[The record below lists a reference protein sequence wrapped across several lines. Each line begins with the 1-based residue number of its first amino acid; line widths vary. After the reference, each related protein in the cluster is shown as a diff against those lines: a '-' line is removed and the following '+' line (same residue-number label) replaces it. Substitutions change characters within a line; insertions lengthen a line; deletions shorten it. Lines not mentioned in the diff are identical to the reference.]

1 MGRKSVKCTN
11 KSCFRF
17 DTERI
22 VIQDDNYCDYCGKY
36 SLIEIYEIKEFK
48 NNKQT
53 DKNPSNCRIFREPEK
68 WKQALV
74 SNMSLGKYHVKRRSD
89 ARNIVHDD
97 YSKLIIKLKN
107 QDINAIFYF
116 TAQLRDLLNYN
127 EEYVICVIPSSK
139 KGLADSGIRTIA
151 KRLCKPPVIDGTDVI
166 IRNRT
171 VESNHT
177 ANQKRNLELE
187 LSTLTIV
194 NEDIIKDKQIL
205 LLDDVATRGISLD
218 AGRQKLKEVGAV
230 LVAAIALGHTQ
241 FIN

>member
-36 SLIEIYEIKEFK
+36 SLIEIYETKEFK
-48 NNKQT
+48 KNKQT
-53 DKNPSNCRIFREPEK
+53 DKTPSNCRIFREPEK
-68 WKQALV
+68 WSQALV

-107 QDINAIFYF
+107 QDLNAISYF

-127 EEYVICVIPSSK
+127 EEYVICVIPSSE

-151 KRLCKPPVIDGTDVI
+151 SM
-166 IRNRT
+166 
-171 VESNHT
+171 E
-177 ANQKRNLELE
+177 QM
-187 LSTLTIV
+187 
-194 NEDIIKDKQIL
+194 
-205 LLDDVATRGISLD
+205 
-218 AGRQKLKEVGAV
+218 
-230 LVAAIALGHTQ
+230 
-241 FIN
+241 